1 MDSTEFLSHPIFSY
15 TGKEKEFQELNNN
28 SNAKED
34 SKIALS
40 EKNEKESE
48 KNLTGG

>member
-15 TGKEKEFQELNNN
+15 TGKEKEFQELNSN
-28 SNAKED
+28 SNTKEV
-34 SKIALS
+34 SKISPS
-40 EKNEKESE
+40 EKIEKESE